1 MRIFVNFLL
10 IVRVFAVSRLR
21 LCGLPVDIERVRR
34 GLLFEQDPGEDPGG
48 GQERDD
54 GDQLAHADARGEQ
67 IQAVGAQTL
76 DPRAAEAVP
85 GDVEQEDLAV
95 EFPLFR

>member
-34 GLLFEQDPGEDPGG
+34 GLLLSRTQARIPAAARNETMATSWLTRMPVENRYRLSVRRPSI
-48 GQERDD
+48 
-54 GDQLAHADARGEQ
+54 HARPRPY
-67 IQAVGAQTL
+67 QAT
-76 DPRAAEAVP
+76 
-85 GDVEQEDLAV
+85 
-95 EFPLFR
+95 

>member
-67 IQAVGAQTL
+67 RGGQLVAVDNQALLVSG
-76 DPRAAEAVP
+76 
-85 GDVEQEDLAV
+85 
-95 EFPLFR
+95 